1 MASPLQREA
10 YANLEKEKLQQK
22 ESLDQR
28 IQETRGATESKEKEL
43 AQIRSQLDKVRTDF
57 VIRF

>member
-1 MASPLQREA
+1 MASLLQLEA

-28 IQETRGATESKEKEL
+28 IQETRDATESKEKEL